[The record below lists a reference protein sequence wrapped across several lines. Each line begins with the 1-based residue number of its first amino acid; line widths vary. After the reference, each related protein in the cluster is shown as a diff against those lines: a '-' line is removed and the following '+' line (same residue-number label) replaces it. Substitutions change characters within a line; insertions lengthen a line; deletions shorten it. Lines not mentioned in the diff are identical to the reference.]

1 MYLET
6 IPVYNYG
13 LAPVSAIKGWSSF
26 IWTERYQEVGEF
38 EIRIPERNPN
48 LLTYLDDYM
57 DKFIKLPY
65 SEETMIIEEITY
77 EGGRDQSAVYIRG
90 RDAKSILQRRVLVA
104 TSVIP
109 YSVPTNE
116 ILLQVFNDEIA
127 SPSELSRQI
136 DLIALDD
143 PSSWSVH
150 HLDYETKGKSVW
162 DMFLYCAQIYK
173 CGLRTY
179 WKNNKIR
186 FQFWKPKVRSGEDNT
201 FPVVFNEELGTLS
214 NIIYR
219 KTSKTYRTSAYVH
232 VEGGQ
237 NNSVIINEDVSN
249 RYAKGLNRREMFVDP
264 QWNNQNQLVDN
275 PGVRA
280 TLRPY
285 GVSAL
290 YEHAFYDNITGEIT
304 RNDLYSYGL
313 NGDFY
318 LGDRIAVEVGG
329 RRQYARVKEYT
340 YSWTIDNGFTAYPTI
355 DSTPAADSFL

>member
-6 IPVYNYG
+6 IPVYNHG
-13 LAPVSAIKGWSSF
+13 LSPVAAIKGWSSV
-26 IWTERYQEVGEF
+26 IWTERYQEIGEF

-65 SEETMIIEEITY
+65 SEETMIIEEIAY

-104 TSVIP
+104 TQWIP

-116 ILLQVFNDEIA
+116 MLIQIFNDEIA
-127 SPSELSRQI
+127 NPSEKGRQI
-136 DLIALDD
+136 DLIALDN
-143 PSSWSVH
+143 PSSWSDQ
-150 HLDYETKGKSVW
+150 HLDYEPKDKSVW
-162 DMFLYCAQIYK
+162 DLFLYCAQIYK

-179 WKNNKIR
+179 WKDGKIR
-186 FQFWKPKVRSGEDNT
+186 LQFWKPKVRSGENNT
-201 FPVVFNEELGTLS
+201 FPVVFNEELGTLT

-232 VEGGQ
+232 IEGGN
-237 NNSVIINEDVSN
+237 NNSVIINEDISN
-249 RYAKGLNRREMFVDP
+249 RYGVGLNRREMFVNP
-264 QWNNQNQLVDN
+264 GWNNTSQLIDT
-275 PGVRA
+275 PDLRRS
-280 TLRPY
+280 LRPY
-285 GVSAL
+285 GISAL
-290 YEHAFYDNITGEIT
+290 YDHAFYDNITGEIT
-304 RNDLYSYGL
+304 RNTLYSYGL

-340 YSWTIDNGFTAYPTI
+340 YSWTIENGFTAYPTI
-355 DSTPAADSFL
+355 DSTPVADSFL